1 MYFEYPYLLW
11 LLVLPVLLLAL
22 YLYRELK
29 ERDPH
34 LRVSTI
40 TPWESGGKSVLGIV
54 RHLPEALRLAALCLL
69 IVCIARPR
77 SKTEMERVDTEGIDI
92 VIAVDVSTSML
103 ARDFKPDRGVRG

>member
-54 RHLPEALRLAALCLL
+54 RP
-69 IVCIARPR
+69 RPFASR
-77 SKTEMERVDTEGIDI
+77 PC
-92 VIAVDVSTSML
+92 AC
-103 ARDFKPDRGVRG
+103 